1 MYELSRV
8 RLYSIGPAGA
18 RYADT
23 VLDLR
28 GVGEPVP
35 SPAPTQAEFFEEEP
49 VGPPRRPAPAGVLFL
64 ENGGGKSVLLKLIFS
79 VMLPGHRNTLGGA
92 SSGVLR
98 KFLLAD
104 DCGHVALEW
113 QHTVTGETVVVG
125 KVSEWRGRQVSNDP
139 RKFAEAWYS
148 FRPGPGLSLDSLPVA
163 ESAAVRPAAEGAS
176 TARGRRR
183 TMKGFRDA
191 LTEAG
196 KAYPHLDVVWVEIHE
211 RWNEHLGELGLDPE
225 LFRYQREMNAD
236 EGEAAGLFAVK
247 NDSDFTDLLLRAV
260 TDTRDTDGLADLVHG
275 FAHKLGRRAELTAE
289 RDFTAGSLDLL
300 QRIADAAER
309 REQACGVHA
318 GAERRTRTLA
328 RRLSARGAE
337 ERARAAE
344 LAERVASAEQAVT
357 DAEGARRRSE
367 LVAAELAY
375 RHASLALAAAEKG
388 AAAQRRELSDART
401 LHSAWQAAETVL
413 RHRAAADRSARV
425 AAAIRE
431 AERDAAPA
439 LAARAKAAADLVRA
453 LHAAAE
459 DGERVAG
466 EEEDRAAALQEAG
479 EAAHRDATSAA
490 TAAQRARSD
499 AEHLRQRL
507 AEVEQETAEAV
518 RAGWLDDSAPDAD
531 PARAALAASDA
542 EKTTVAAFD
551 EARETAR
558 RTADHAKSAAAEE
571 ARAELAAARAVDAA
585 RAAES
590 AYDAERRAAEALG
603 AEQRLIELLGLP
615 QPSATVPAPRGGA
628 RPSAAEARG
637 TGRVTVRIPDPGA
650 IGGQGTRALPAD
662 ADRAGWIT
670 VRVDEEDVD
679 DVGLSQLPAAFR
691 AGPAPYAPPPTED
704 PALRDPGSCGRV
716 SCDPGSCGHASCG
729 PGSCGRASCDPGSC
743 GHASCDPGSCGPAS
757 CDPGSCGRASCDP
770 GACGHASCD
779 PGACGHASCDPGSR
793 DRASRDHA
801 YASDEPLTDAR
812 GRHPAEGRRPAC
824 GEGPSAVDAPG
835 VGEPRP
841 ADRMTGRV
849 DGAARVDA
857 GWSGVHAAGG
867 RMGSCPVD
875 GAAPAGPTE
884 GDGAAAGD
892 GRPGAG
898 PAGQV
903 AGRVVET
910 GAASVDGGR
919 PDAGPVGEA
928 EASRAVGREAARA
941 GEAEAGQALRRRP
954 LAAEARPA
962 GRVTMRIDEA
972 GGAPSGGGP
981 RPDGPREA
989 TRAVAAESRPSGEV
1003 SARIEDGSGD
1013 GDEARSETAAD
1024 TVRAEGPGA
1033 GARRAEG
1040 AGAGASRAEG
1050 AGAGATRAEG
1060 VRADA
1065 GRAEGAGAGAVRTE
1079 GAGAGAARADAAGAE
1094 GARAES
1100 ARADAVRAEDAR
1112 AEGAGADAVRAG
1124 GARAEGAGG
1133 GAVRAEGA
1141 RADAVRDDTARADAV
1156 RADAVRAEGART
1168 GVTGSDATDESDC
1181 WSPDPG
1187 GEPGRERTGR
1197 SRPARRPLAD
1207 GPLTAEEL
1215 DRNAD
1220 ALRELLDESV
1230 AAAERQLFELRTA
1243 AAEDSRILGALG
1255 DGGLLPPSPD
1265 VLAAVEYLGEHGIPA
1280 LPGWRYLAQAV
1291 DPADHAAVL
1300 AARPELVDGVVI
1312 TDPDSHARAREVL
1325 GQASLLPR
1333 SAVAVGTSAALLAPT
1348 PASGTEDSGVFLVPP
1363 NPAMHDERAADDERR
1378 ELRARATERDEEIRA
1393 LAARLAG
1400 DRALSARLASWR
1412 TGCPP
1417 GRLAELAAAA
1427 ETAREAADTAQRA
1440 LVEARTARAEA
1451 DEAATEAARVRDE
1464 RQEAAQRARRVA
1476 DALAGLAY
1484 RLRERA
1490 TWQTR
1495 LRELAEEAAE
1505 YEERAAGCV
1514 DRARA
1519 ADEDRRAA
1527 QRAADDARRTARALR
1542 AERAEIAGAPDDL
1555 GEDTEPPSASLPALR
1570 EAYRAA
1576 SQVYE
1581 KVGVGADL
1589 RAEQARAES
1598 DESAAL
1604 ASLDRLTNKVRTRA
1618 AQLLEGT
1625 DGADGPSRQA
1635 AAARAESLV
1644 QMLESRASAASEQ
1657 LGRLR
1662 GEAERLAPADGDAH
1676 TELPEQLVPADA
1688 EQAKELLR
1696 TANGELAARTDALD
1710 TARTAHAD
1718 LVRAHRSAED
1728 AAGGFDE
1735 TAALLRDLLRDGPG
1749 AEDDGER
1756 PEPYAGGL
1764 AEARQSAAEARR
1776 SLRGCAADLSA
1787 AEAAVRE
1794 AGDVL
1799 VRHANSTRY
1808 EQVRTPARQQ
1818 IRELPAAALPEHA
1831 AAWAEAFAPRLRVL
1845 TDELEQ
1851 LERNRDSIVDRLR
1864 GLVESCLATLRSAQ
1878 RLSRLPE
1885 GLGEWSGQEFLRI
1898 RFEDPDQA
1906 TLTERLGEVIDEA
1919 TRSAV
1924 RKNSDLRRDGMSLLL
1939 RGVHA
1944 ALQPR
1949 GVAVE
1954 ILKPDAVL
1962 RAERVPVGQ
1971 MGDVFSG
1978 GQLLTAAIALYCTM
1992 AALRSNDRGRDKH
2005 RHAGTLFLDNPIGRA
2020 NATYL
2025 LELQRAVADALGV
2038 QLLYTT
2044 GLFDTTALAE
2054 FPLVIR
2060 LRNDADLRAGL
2071 KYISVEEHLRPGLP
2085 VREPEEEP
2093 QVHGQITATRMYRRP
2108 DADAPASAPAS
2119 ARASADG
2126 P

>member
-28 GVGEPVP
+28 GVGAPVP
-35 SPAPTQAEFFEEEP
+35 DPAPAQAEFFEDEP
-49 VGPPRRPAPAGVLFL
+49 TGPPRRPAPAGVLFL

-113 QHTVTGETVVVG
+113 QHVLTGESVVVG

-163 ESAAVRPAAEGAS
+163 ESTALRAADGAS
-176 TARGRRR
+176 GARGRRR

-196 KAYPHLDVVWVEIHE
+196 KAYPNLDVVWEEIHE

-300 QRIADAAER
+300 SRIADSAVKR
-309 REQACGVHA
+309 DQARGVHA
-318 GAERRTRTLA
+318 GAERRTRALA
-328 RRLSARGAE
+328 RTLSARGAE
-337 ERARAAE
+337 ERGRTAE
-344 LAERVASAEQAVT
+344 LAEQVAAAAHAVT
-357 DAEGARRRSE
+357 DAETERGRRS
-367 LVAAELAY
+367 LVAAEIAY
-375 RHASLALAAAEKG
+375 RHASLALAAAEKA
-388 AAAQRRELSDART
+388 AAAQRRELNDART

-413 RHRAAADRSARV
+413 RHRAASDRSARV

-439 LAARAKAAADLVRA
+439 LAARAQAATELVRA
-453 LHAAAE
+453 LNGAAE
-459 DGERVAG
+459 EGERVAN
-466 EEEDRAAALQEAG
+466 EEEERSAALQEAG
-479 EAAHRDATSAA
+479 EAAHRDATAAA
-490 TAAQRARSD
+490 TEAQRARS
-499 AEHLRQRL
+499 ETGHLRQRL

-542 EKTTVAAFD
+542 EKPAVAAY
-551 EARETAR
+551 EAARETAR
-558 RTADHAKSAAAEE
+558 RSAEQAKEAAAAL
-571 ARAELAAARAVDAA
+571 ARTELSAA
-585 RAAES
+585 RAADAATAAGS
-590 AYDAERRAAEALG
+590 AYDAERRAAESLG
-603 AEQRLIELLGLP
+603 AERRLIELLGLP
-615 QPSATVPAPRGGA
+615 EPMASGQVPGQRGTAPGQEGGSAAGTGERPPAPRRSAEGTGPDGGTA
-628 RPSAAEARG
+628 AASAA
-637 TGRVTVRIPDPGA
+637 
-650 IGGQGTRALPAD
+650 
-662 ADRAGWIT
+662 
-670 VRVDEEDVD
+670 
-679 DVGLSQLPAAFR
+679 
-691 AGPAPYAPPPTED
+691 
-704 PALRDPGSCGRV
+704 
-716 SCDPGSCGHASCG
+716 
-729 PGSCGRASCDPGSC
+729 
-743 GHASCDPGSCGPAS
+743 
-757 CDPGSCGRASCDP
+757 
-770 GACGHASCD
+770 
-779 PGACGHASCDPGSR
+779 
-793 DRASRDHA
+793 A
-801 YASDEPLTDAR
+801 YD
-812 GRHPAEGRRPAC
+812 
-824 GEGPSAVDAPG
+824 
-835 VGEPRP
+835 
-841 ADRMTGRV
+841 
-849 DGAARVDA
+849 
-857 GWSGVHAAGG
+857 
-867 RMGSCPVD
+867 
-875 GAAPAGPTE
+875 
-884 GDGAAAGD
+884 
-892 GRPGAG
+892 
-898 PAGQV
+898 
-903 AGRVVET
+903 
-910 GAASVDGGR
+910 
-919 PDAGPVGEA
+919 
-928 EASRAVGREAARA
+928 
-941 GEAEAGQALRRRP
+941 
-954 LAAEARPA
+954 
-962 GRVTMRIDEA
+962 
-972 GGAPSGGGP
+972 
-981 RPDGPREA
+981 
-989 TRAVAAESRPSGEV
+989 
-1003 SARIEDGSGD
+1003 
-1013 GDEARSETAAD
+1013 
-1024 TVRAEGPGA
+1024 
-1033 GARRAEG
+1033 GARRQ
-1040 AGAGASRAEG
+1040 
-1050 AGAGATRAEG
+1050 AT
-1060 VRADA
+1060 
-1065 GRAEGAGAGAVRTE
+1065 
-1079 GAGAGAARADAAGAE
+1079 
-1094 GARAES
+1094 
-1100 ARADAVRAEDAR
+1100 
-1112 AEGAGADAVRAG
+1112 
-1124 GARAEGAGG
+1124 
-1133 GAVRAEGA
+1133 
-1141 RADAVRDDTARADAV
+1141 
-1156 RADAVRAEGART
+1156 
-1168 GVTGSDATDESDC
+1168 
-1181 WSPDPG
+1181 
-1187 GEPGRERTGR
+1187 
-1197 SRPARRPLAD
+1197 
-1207 GPLTAEEL
+1207 GPLTAEEV

-1230 AAAERQLFELRTA
+1230 ANSERQMFDLRTA
-1243 AAEDSRILGALG
+1243 AADDARILGALG

-1265 VLAAVEYLGEHGIPA
+1265 VLATVEYLGEHGIPA

-1291 DPADHAAVL
+1291 DPAAHAAVL

-1312 TDPDSHARAREVL
+1312 TDADSHARAREVL
-1325 GQASLLPR
+1325 GAASLLPR
-1333 SAVAVGTSAALLAPT
+1333 SAVAVGTAAALLAPP
-1348 PASGTEDSGVFLVPP
+1348 PAQDAQDSGAFGVFLVPP
-1363 NPAMHDERAADDERR
+1363 NPAMHDERAADDERHA
-1378 ELRARATERDEEIRA
+1378 LRARATARDEEIRA
-1393 LAARLAG
+1393 IAARLTGDRTLAARLT
-1400 DRALSARLASWR
+1400 SWR
-1412 TGCPP
+1412 AGCPA
-1417 GRLAELAAAA
+1417 GRLAELAAEA
-1427 ETAREAADTAQRA
+1427 ERARTAADTAQEELA
-1440 LVEARTARAEA
+1440 ELRTARAEA
-1451 DEAATEAARVRDE
+1451 EESAAEAARVRDE
-1464 RQEAAQRARRVA
+1464 RQEVAARARRVA

-1490 TWQTR
+1490 SWQTR

-1505 YEERAAGCV
+1505 SEERAAAYV

-1542 AERAEIAGAPDDL
+1542 AERAEIAGAPDDVSAT
-1555 GEDTEPPSASLPALR
+1555 TEPPTASLPALR

-1576 SQVYE
+1576 SQLYE

-1604 ASLDRLTNKVRTRA
+1604 AELDRLTNKVRTRA

-1635 AAARAESLV
+1635 AAARAEQLV
-1644 QMLESRASAASEQ
+1644 QMLETRASTASEQ

-1676 TELPEQLVPADA
+1676 TELPEELVPTDADR
-1688 EQAKELLR
+1688 AKELLR
-1696 TANGELAARTDALD
+1696 TATAELTARTDALES
-1710 TARTAHAD
+1710 ARRAHGD
-1718 LVRAHRSAED
+1718 LLRAHRAAED
-1728 AAGGFDE
+1728 AASGFDD
-1735 TAALLRDLLRDGPG
+1735 TAALLRDLLRDNTPEED
-1749 AEDDGER
+1749 AEE
-1756 PEPYAGGL
+1756 PEPYAGSL
-1764 AEARQSAAEARR
+1764 EEARQAAGEARR
-1776 SLRGCAADLSA
+1776 SLRGCAGELSA

-1794 AGDVL
+1794 ASDIL

-1864 GLVESCLATLRSAQ
+1864 GLVESSLTTLRSAQ

-1898 RFEDPDQA
+1898 RFDDPDQS

-1939 RGVHA
+1939 RGVAA

-1962 RAERVPVGQ
+1962 RAERVSVGQ

-1992 AALRSNDRGRDKH
+1992 AALRSNDRGRDKQ

-2085 VREPEEEP
+2085 QQQDPDEEK
-2093 QVHGQITATRMYRRP
+2093 VHGQITATRMYRRP
-2108 DADAPASAPAS
+2108 AEEEPVPAGA
-2119 ARASADG
+2119 
-2126 P
+2126 